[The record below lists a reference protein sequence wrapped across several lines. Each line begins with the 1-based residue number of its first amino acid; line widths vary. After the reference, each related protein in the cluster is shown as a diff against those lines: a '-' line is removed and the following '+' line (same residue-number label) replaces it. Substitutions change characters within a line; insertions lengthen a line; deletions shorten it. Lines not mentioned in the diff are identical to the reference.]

1 MYLTTTA
8 LVLREVEYKD
18 SDKLLTVLTPEQ
30 GKLTLS
36 ARGVRKK
43 KDATAAACL
52 SADSAAR
59 PTPAPARVPRRP
71 LRIRRSKEGESKWLH
86 RKLARR

>member
-52 SADSAAR
+52 CIITALANVDPVISNAMGHLPIIGAIS
-59 PTPAPARVPRRP
+59 RVVTFRTF
-71 LRIRRSKEGESKWLH
+71 EDQ
-86 RKLARR
+86 